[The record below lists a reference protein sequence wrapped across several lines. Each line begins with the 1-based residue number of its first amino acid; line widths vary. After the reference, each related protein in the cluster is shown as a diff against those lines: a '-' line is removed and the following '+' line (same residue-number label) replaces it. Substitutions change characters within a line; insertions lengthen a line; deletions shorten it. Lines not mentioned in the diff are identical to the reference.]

1 MTKFSAVNLT
11 LAGAICMSFVG
22 LLIRLIESAD
32 GFQILFYRSIG
43 MSLVIIT
50 LICLRRNKS
59 PFRVLKSLDRND
71 FFMGICFSLAFL
83 TYVFSMLNTS
93 IASTLFLLSMS
104 PIFAGC
110 IGWFWINEK
119 PHKVV
124 WISMLIALIGVS
136 IMIKDGLA
144 DSKSFGNILA
154 IFSAIFFA
162 LGLVQ
167 ARKSK
172 KTDVLGGTF
181 LGALFSCFLGLL
193 VTVLLKNS
201 IIISKYDFYIS
212 LIMGVFTIGL
222 GIALVTWATPFLPA
236 AEVSILVLLESIL
249 GPVWVWLFLGEIIS
263 FAELVG
269 GFTVISAV
277 ILMVYKTRS
286 V

>member
-22 LLIRLIESAD
+22 LLIRIIESAD

-43 MSLVIIT
+43 MSLVILT
-50 LICLRRNKS
+50 LVCVRRNQS

-93 IASTLFLLSMS
+93 IESTLFLLSMS

-144 DSKSFGNILA
+144 DSKSFLKYPCYFFSNIFC
-154 IFSAIFFA
+154 IGFGS
-162 LGLVQ
+162 
-167 ARKSK
+167 SK
-172 KTDVLGGTF
+172 K
-181 LGALFSCFLGLL
+181 
-193 VTVLLKNS
+193 K
-201 IIISKYDFYIS
+201 
-212 LIMGVFTIGL
+212 
-222 GIALVTWATPFLPA
+222 
-236 AEVSILVLLESIL
+236 
-249 GPVWVWLFLGEIIS
+249 
-263 FAELVG
+263 
-269 GFTVISAV
+269 
-277 ILMVYKTRS
+277 
-286 V
+286 

>member
-43 MSLVIIT
+43 MSLVILT
-50 LICLRRNKS
+50 LVCVRRNKS

-124 WISMLIALIGVS
+124 WISMLIAVIGIS
-136 IMIKDGLA
+136 IMINDGLA

-162 LGLVQ
+162 
-167 ARKSK
+167 
-172 KTDVLGGTF
+172 
-181 LGALFSCFLGLL
+181 C
-193 VTVLLKNS
+193 
-201 IIISKYDFYIS
+201 
-212 LIMGVFTIGL
+212 
-222 GIALVTWATPFLPA
+222 
-236 AEVSILVLLESIL
+236 
-249 GPVWVWLFLGEIIS
+249 
-263 FAELVG
+263 
-269 GFTVISAV
+269 
-277 ILMVYKTRS
+277 
-286 V
+286 